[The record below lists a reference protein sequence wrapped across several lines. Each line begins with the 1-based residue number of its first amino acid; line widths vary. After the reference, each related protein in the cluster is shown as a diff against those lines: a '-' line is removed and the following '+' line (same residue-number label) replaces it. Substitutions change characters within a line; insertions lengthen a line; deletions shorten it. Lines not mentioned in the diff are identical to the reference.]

1 MLGGVKL
8 DIGVKPEVKLLS
20 ELTDHQSCW
29 CRVKKMQAAKKY
41 VPVPYPQVFLTHS
54 FQNKRAR
61 ETAGSSS
68 NKITKFTHE
77 ATPTVRG

>member
-1 MLGGVKL
+1 
-8 DIGVKPEVKLLS
+8 LLS